1 MHVLLPWINQD
12 CVRKECSFI
21 YLEVSYCAGTQSTH
35 MSVFNKKL
43 NPYQTKNTY
52 PWSIGP
58 EQLQFRKLFWSS
70 SMPTSLH
77 HLPQPEHQVQAA
89 LIPISQQQARK
100 QEDTFTE
107 LGLGQHN
114 LHPWAVQLDD
124 SSKDSLKLAT
134 KHSGNTTT
142 SSATRTI

>member
-70 SMPTSLH
+70 SMLTSLH

-89 LIPISQQQARK
+89 FPSSKPENKKILLLSSVW
-100 QEDTFTE
+100 DNTTFT
-107 LGLGQHN
+107 LGLYN
-114 LHPWAVQLDD
+114 
-124 SSKDSLKLAT
+124 
-134 KHSGNTTT
+134 
-142 SSATRTI
+142 